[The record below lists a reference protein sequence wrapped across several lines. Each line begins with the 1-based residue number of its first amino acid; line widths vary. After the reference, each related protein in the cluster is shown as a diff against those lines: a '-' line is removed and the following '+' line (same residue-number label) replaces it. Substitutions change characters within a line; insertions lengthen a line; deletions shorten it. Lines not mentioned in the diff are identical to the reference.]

1 MSNVWTAS
9 DAPCCALDFL
19 TERGLVEMISAQRLS
34 SVFVEVAD
42 TLVADFDLIDFL
54 HNLAAHTAAVSDAAS
69 VGLMLADEDGSLQY
83 MAASTES
90 ARHLE
95 LFQLQHDEGPCL
107 ECYRTGRPVAIADL
121 REHETRWPAF
131 TQRAFEAGVGS
142 VHAFPMRL
150 RDRVI
155 GALNVFDENPLPLRR
170 EDARIVQA
178 LADVATIAII
188 QERAI
193 SRAETVT
200 EQLQGALNSRI
211 VIEQAKGMIAQR
223 NGLDVDTAFE
233 RLRAHARRRQER
245 LADVARAVVAGS
257 VEIPASGPS

>member
-1 MSNVWTAS
+1 
-9 DAPCCALDFL
+9 
-19 TERGLVEMISAQRLS
+19 MISAQRLS
-34 SVFVEVAD
+34 RVFVEVAD

-54 HNLAAHTAAVSDAAS
+54 HNLADHTAAVSDAAS
-69 VGLMLADEDGSLQY
+69 VGLMLADEDGHLHY

-90 ARHLE
+90 AKHLE
-95 LFQLQHDEGPCL
+95 LFQLQHSEGPCL
-107 ECYRTGRPVAIADL
+107 ECFRTGQPVSIAELGTED
-121 REHETRWPAF
+121 ERWPAF
-131 TQRAFEAGVGS
+131 TPRAYEAGVRS

-155 GALNVFDENPLPLRR
+155 GALNVFDEDPMPFRP
-170 EDARIVQA
+170 EDIKVVQA

-200 EQLQGALNSRI
+200 EQLQAALNSRI

-223 NGLDVDTAFE
+223 HGVDVDTAFK
-233 RLRAHARRRQER
+233 RLRDHARSTQMR
-245 LADVARAVVAGS
+245 LADLSKAVVTGMSDVPGS
-257 VEIPASGPS
+257 SPA

>member
-1 MSNVWTAS
+1 
-9 DAPCCALDFL
+9 
-19 TERGLVEMISAQRLS
+19 MISAQRLS
-34 SVFVEVAD
+34 QVFVEVAD

-54 HNLAAHTAAVSDAAS
+54 HNLADHTAAVSDASS
-69 VGLMLADEDGSLQY
+69 VGLMLSDEDGQLHF

-95 LFQLQHDEGPCL
+95 LFQLQHAEGPCL
-107 ECYRTGRPVAIADL
+107 DCFHTGQPVTIADL
-121 REHETRWPAF
+121 AVDNARWPVF
-131 TQRAFEAGVGS
+131 TPRAQEAGIRS

-155 GALNVFDENPLPLRR
+155 GALNIFG
-170 EDARIVQA
+170 EDPMPFPPDDVKVVQA

-193 SRAETVT
+193 SRAETLT

-211 VIEQAKGMIAQR
+211 VIEQAKGMIAQHNR
-223 NGLDVDTAFE
+223 VDVDTAFD
-233 RLRAHARRRQER
+233 RLRAEARSNQVR
-245 LADVARAVVAGS
+245 LADLARAIVAGTAD
-257 VEIPASGPS
+257 IPTSEVN

>member
-1 MSNVWTAS
+1 
-9 DAPCCALDFL
+9 
-19 TERGLVEMISAQRLS
+19 
-34 SVFVEVAD
+34 
-42 TLVADFDLIDFL
+42 
-54 HNLAAHTAAVSDAAS
+54 
-69 VGLMLADEDGSLQY
+69 MLADEDGHLHY

-95 LFQLQHDEGPCL
+95 LFQLQHAEGPCL
-107 ECYRTGRPVAIADL
+107 DCYRSGHPVTISDL
-121 REHETRWPAF
+121 RTTDTRWPAF
-131 TQRAFEAGVGS
+131 TPRAYDAGIRS

-155 GALNVFDENPLPLRR
+155 GALNVFDEDPMPFRA
-170 EDARIVQA
+170 EDIKVVQA

-223 NGLDVDTAFE
+223 NGVDVDTAFD
-233 RLRAHARRRQER
+233 RLRAHARRSQVR
-245 LADVARAVVAGS
+245 LADLARDVVSGAS
-257 VEIPASGPS
+257 AIPRSEDA

>member
-1 MSNVWTAS
+1 
-9 DAPCCALDFL
+9 
-19 TERGLVEMISAQRLS
+19 MISAQRLS
-34 SVFVEVAD
+34 KVFVEVAD

-54 HNLAAHTAAVSDAAS
+54 HNLADHTAAVSDAAS
-69 VGLMLADEDGSLQY
+69 VGLMLADEDGHLHY

-95 LFQLQHDEGPCL
+95 LFQLQHAEGPCL
-107 ECYRTGRPVAIADL
+107 DCYRTGRLVAVADL
-121 REHETRWPAF
+121 GAGDSRWPAF
-131 TQRAFEAGVGS
+131 TPRAFEAGVRS

-155 GALNVFDENPLPLRR
+155 GALNVFDEDPMPFRP
-170 EDARIVQA
+170 EDVKVVQA

-193 SRAETVT
+193 SRAETLT

-211 VIEQAKGMIAQR
+211 VIEQAKGMVAQR
-223 NGLDVDTAFE
+223 NGVDVDTAFD
-233 RLRAHARRRQER
+233 RLRAHARRNQVR
-245 LADVARAVVAGS
+245 LADLSRAVVSGA
-257 VEIPASGPS
+257 VEIPMSEGS